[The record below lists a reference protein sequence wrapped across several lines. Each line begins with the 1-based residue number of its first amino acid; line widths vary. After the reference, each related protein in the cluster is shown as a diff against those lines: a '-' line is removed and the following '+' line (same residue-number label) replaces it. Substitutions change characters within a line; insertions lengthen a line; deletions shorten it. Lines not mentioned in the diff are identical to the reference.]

1 MPIYAQFECII
12 KELNKKHKCIFKENI
27 VLFLGKFWHDG
38 SECHHRIKKHK
49 DSKNIK
55 SKFHCICNAISSH
68 CWYLLQVYSSHK
80 PNWCMFF
87 LKHLHYCTIQSHT
100 TIRHENSITY
110 SCSLRFSEYHTT
122 FRWNIYCVI
131 RNYFK
136 CNIFKMLSPA
146 KLGSN

>member
-27 VLFLGKFWHDG
+27 VLFLWKFWHDG
-38 SECHHRIKKHK
+38 SECHHRIKKHT

-87 LKHLHYCTIQSHT
+87 FKTPALLYNTVTHNNMSWKLYHLFML
-100 TIRHENSITY
+100 ITLFRI
-110 SCSLRFSEYHTT
+110 SYHLQVKYLLCDQEL
-122 FRWNIYCVI
+122 F
-131 RNYFK
+131 
-136 CNIFKMLSPA
+136 
-146 KLGSN
+146 